1 MGKRILIVRTDR
13 VGDVVMI
20 TPIVREIKKTFPDS
34 FVATLTQPY
43 TSKILINNHYVDKI
57 LTDDLK
63 KETFWKVV
71 KKLRK
76 FKFTDGLLVMS
87 RERAAY
93 QMFLAGVKNRI
104 GVGHKLYEVI
114 TLMKSVSR
122 NKYIPLRHEAD
133 YSMDLARKIGIKSN
147 NLTPEIFPTENEIL
161 WGKEF
166 LENIN
171 VQHDDF
177 KIIIHTGS
185 GDSSP
190 NWSEEK
196 YFELITNILREH
208 NQKYLKI
215 LLTAREMSATF
226 LEKIDQL
233 NEERIVNISGKVD
246 DLRNLIKVISN
257 INLLVTSSTGPIH
270 LASALGIRTI
280 GLYCKRPM
288 DCAKKWGA
296 LGINAINVEVSKEHC
311 DNHCSEDKK
320 KCDIENGIEMNE
332 ITELI
337 KMEITKQQKI

>member
-34 FVATLTQPY
+34 FIATLTQPH
-43 TSKILINNHYVDKI
+43 TSKILIGNPYVDTI

-71 KKLRK
+71 KELRK
-76 FKFTDGLLVMS
+76 FKFTDGLLVMP
-87 RERAAY
+87 RERTAY
-93 QMFLAGVKNRI
+93 QMFFAGVKNRI

-133 YSMDLARKIGIKSN
+133 YTMDLARKIGVKTN
-147 NLTPEIFPTENEIL
+147 NITPEIFLSENEIL
-161 WGKEF
+161 WGKKY

-171 VQHDDF
+171 VLQNDF

-190 NWSEEK
+190 NWSEDK

-208 NQKYLKI
+208 SQRHLKI
-215 LLTAREMSATF
+215 LLTAKEMSPIF
-226 LEKIDQL
+226 LEKMDQL
-233 NEERIVNISGKVD
+233 NEVRIVNISGKVD
-246 DLRNLIKVISN
+246 DLRDFIKIISN
-257 INLLVTSSTGPIH
+257 VNLLVTSSTGPIH

-280 GLYCKRPM
+280 GLYCKHPM
-288 DCAKKWGA
+288 SCARRWGA
-296 LGINAINVEVSKEHC
+296 LGINSINVEVSKEHC
-311 DNHCSEDKK
+311 HNYCSEGKNE
-320 KCDIENGIEMNE
+320 CDIENGIELNE
-332 ITELI
+332 IAELI
-337 KMEITKQQKI
+337 KMEIT

>member
-1 MGKRILIVRTDR
+1 
-13 VGDVVMI
+13 MI

-34 FVATLTQPY
+34 FIATLTQPY
-43 TSKILINNHYVDKI
+43 TSKILINNPYVDKI

-76 FKFTDGLLVMS
+76 FKFTDGLLVMP

-147 NLTPEIFPTENEIL
+147 NLTPEIFLSENEIL

-171 VQHDDF
+171 VH
-177 KIIIHTGS
+177 I
-185 GDSSP
+185 
-190 NWSEEK
+190 
-196 YFELITNILREH
+196 
-208 NQKYLKI
+208 
-215 LLTAREMSATF
+215 
-226 LEKIDQL
+226 
-233 NEERIVNISGKVD
+233 
-246 DLRNLIKVISN
+246 
-257 INLLVTSSTGPIH
+257 
-270 LASALGIRTI
+270 
-280 GLYCKRPM
+280 
-288 DCAKKWGA
+288 
-296 LGINAINVEVSKEHC
+296 
-311 DNHCSEDKK
+311 
-320 KCDIENGIEMNE
+320 
-332 ITELI
+332 
-337 KMEITKQQKI
+337 

>member
-1 MGKRILIVRTDR
+1 
-13 VGDVVMI
+13 MI

-34 FVATLTQPY
+34 FIATLTQPH
-43 TSKILINNHYVDKI
+43 TSKILINNPYVDKI

-63 KETFWKVV
+63 KDTFWKVV

-76 FKFTDGLLVMS
+76 LKFTDGLLVMP

-147 NLTPEIFPTENEIL
+147 NLSPEIFPTENEIL

-171 VQHDDF
+171 VHYYDF
-177 KIIIHTGS
+177 NIIIHIGS

-190 NWSEEK
+190 NWSEDK
-196 YFELITNILREH
+196 YFELIKNILREH
-208 NQKYLKI
+208 NQKHLKI
-215 LLTAREMSATF
+215 LLTAREMSSIF
-226 LEKIDQL
+226 LGKIDQL
-233 NEERIVNISGKVD
+233 NEGRIVNISGKVD
-246 DLRNLIKVISN
+246 DLRDLIKIISN
-257 INLLVTSSTGPIH
+257 VNLLVTSSTGPIH
-270 LASALGIRTI
+270 LASALGIKTI

-288 DCAKKWGA
+288 DCTKKWGA
-296 LGINAINVEVSKEHC
+296 LGINAINIEVSKEHC

-337 KMEITKQQKI
+337 KMEITKQQKF